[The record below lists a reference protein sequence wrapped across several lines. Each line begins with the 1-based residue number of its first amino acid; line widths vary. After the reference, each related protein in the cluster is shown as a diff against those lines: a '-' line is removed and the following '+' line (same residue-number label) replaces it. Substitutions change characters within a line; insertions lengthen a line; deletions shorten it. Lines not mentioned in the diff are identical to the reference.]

1 MLLTLLLSFDGSRT
15 TPPDAAVPGRGRD
28 DRRDVA
34 LLLEEGRTRG
44 RFVTSRLL
52 G

>member
-28 DRRDVA
+28 DGGPSHCSSKRDGHGA
-34 LLLEEGRTRG
+34 G
-44 RFVTSRLL
+44 S
-52 G
+52 

>member
-28 DRRDVA
+28 DRRDVVCSSKRDGHGA
-34 LLLEEGRTRG
+34 G
-44 RFVTSRLL
+44 S
-52 G
+52 

>member
-15 TPPDAAVPGRGRD
+15 TQPDAAVPGRGRD
-28 DRRDVA
+28 DRPVA